1 MKISFRDCLK
11 VGFAVFLLYLCVN
24 YWKDVAR
31 IIALI
36 ISAATPLI
44 IGGVIAYFVNILMT
58 AYEKIYFPKS
68 GKGIVQATR
77 RPICMT
83 AAFVTI
89 LAIISLVVGIV
100 VPQLVLCIQLL
111 LKELPGALTYLA
123 TKAGELNIIPDNI
136 ADLLM
141 EVDWNSRIGEIL
153 NVLTTGVGSMM
164 NVAVK
169 AISTVF
175 SGVVTTLLSVIFA
188 FYLLASR
195 DKLKSQCQ
203 KVCRHYIKED
213 WCDKLFY
220 VVNTLND
227 CFHRY
232 VVGQCTEAVVLGVL
246 CTLGMFLLRLPY
258 APMIGALV
266 AFTALIPIAGSYIGA
281 AVGALMILT
290 VSPVQSLV
298 FIIFLIILQQIEGNL
313 IYPRVV
319 GKSIGLPGIWV
330 LAAVTIGGGIM
341 GIVGMLTGVPVAAA
355 LYRILRDDINGEGK
369 LKNKKKA

>member
-1 MKISFRDCLK
+1 MKISFKDCWK
-11 VGFAVFLLYLCVN
+11 IGVSVFLLYLCIN
-24 YWKDVAR
+24 YWKNVAH
-31 IIALI
+31 ILSLV

-44 IGGVIAYFVNILMT
+44 IGGVIAYFVNILMN
-58 AYEKIYFPKS
+58 AYEKLYFSKS
-68 GKGIVQATR
+68 KKRIAAVTR

-83 AAFVTI
+83 LAFVTI
-89 LAIISLVVGIV
+89 LAIISLVAGTV

-111 LKELPGALTYLA
+111 LKELPNALMYLA

-141 EVDWNSRIGEIL
+141 QIDWNSRIGEIF
-153 NVLTTGVGSMM
+153 NALTTGVGSVM

-169 AISTVF
+169 AITTVF
-175 SGVVTTLLSVIFA
+175 SGVVTTLLSIIFA
-188 FYLLASR
+188 FYLLASK
-195 DKLKSQCQ
+195 DKLKGQCERL
-203 KVCRHYIKED
+203 CRHYLKTK
-213 WCDKLFY
+213 WCDKMFY
-220 VVNTLND
+220 IFNTLDD

-246 CTLGMFLLRLPY
+246 CTLGMLLLKLPY

-290 VSPVQSLV
+290 VSPIQSVV
-298 FIIFLIILQQIEGNL
+298 FVVFLIILQQIEGNL
-313 IYPRVV
+313 IYPKVV

-341 GIVGMLTGVPVAAA
+341 GVAGMLIGVPIAAA
-355 LYRILRDDINGEGK
+355 LYKMLRDDINGKGQLTK
-369 LKNKKKA
+369 